1 MSVRLRC
8 AVLTAMMLAPLAA
21 ASARAQ
27 QQSQALPT
35 VESYLCTFAG
45 KCGGDSNAAVPTR
58 DAPETKGFR
67 LARPGG
73 TETAQSDAGASPQA
87 VAVAAKKGGRHGA
100 VRSRRD
106 VEAMPNGALL
116 AASTAATSSSLIGRK
131 ADLMVGFDLDSD
143 RLNAQG
149 IASARVF
156 AQSLRMPELSGKRFL
171 IQGHT
176 DTLGGHSYNMSLSE
190 RRAQAVANF
199 LISQGVDRSRLETH
213 GYGPD
218 MPLAGHVSSDP
229 ANRRVEAE
237 LLS

>member
-1 MSVRLRC
+1 
-8 AVLTAMMLAPLAA
+8 MMLAPLATA
-21 ASARAQ
+21 GARAQ
-27 QQSQALPT
+27 QQSQAQPT

-45 KCGGDSNAAVPTR
+45 KCSGDSNAAVPTR

-73 TETAQSDAGASPQA
+73 VASTQGSAGTVSSATVVSA
-87 VAVAAKKGGRHGA
+87 RKGSRYRTGR
-100 VRSRRD
+100 SQRD
-106 VEAMPNGALL
+106 TDSMPNGALL
-116 AASTAATSSSLIGRK
+116 AASTAASSSSLIGRK
-131 ADLMVGFDLDSD
+131 ADLMVGFDLDSA

-156 AQSLRMPELSGKRFL
+156 AQSLMTPELLGKRFV

-176 DTLGGHSYNMSLSE
+176 DTLGGHSYNMTLSE
-190 RRAQAVANF
+190 RRARAVQDF
-199 LISQGVDRSRLETH
+199 LVSQGVDRTRLETH

-218 MPLAGHVSSDP
+218 VPLPGHVSSDP

>member
-1 MSVRLRC
+1 
-8 AVLTAMMLAPLAA
+8 MLSPFAA
-21 ASARAQ
+21 AGAQAQ
-27 QQSQALPT
+27 QAAQTPT

-45 KCGGDSNAAVPTR
+45 KCGGDSNAALPTR

-73 TETAQSDAGASPQA
+73 VATAQNDGGTASPA
-87 VAVAAKKGGRHGA
+87 PTAPVGKVYRHGGRRA
-100 VRSRRD
+100 QRAAEV
-106 VEAMPNGALL
+106 MPSGVLL
-116 AASTAATSSSLIGRK
+116 AANTAASASLIGRR
-131 ADLMVGFDLDSD
+131 ADLMVGFDLDSA

-149 IASARVF
+149 VASARVF
-156 AQSLRMPELSGKRFL
+156 AQSLLTPELSSKHFL

-176 DTLGGHSYNMSLSE
+176 DTLGGRAYNMTLSE
-190 RRAQAVANF
+190 RRARAVADF
-199 LISQGVDRSRLETH
+199 LVSQGVDRARLETH

-218 MPLAGHVSSDP
+218 APLPGHPSSDP

>member
-1 MSVRLRC
+1 MIIRLRC
-8 AVLTAMMLAPLAA
+8 AVLTTVMLAPFAA
-21 ASARAQ
+21 AGARAE
-27 QQSQALPT
+27 QAAQAPPT

-45 KCGGDSNAAVPTR
+45 KCSGDSAVTLPTR

-73 TETAQSDAGASPQA
+73 VATAQNDSGTASLTPA
-87 VAVAAKKGGRHGA
+87 VPANKVYRHGGRRA
-100 VRSRRD
+100 QRAA
-106 VEAMPNGALL
+106 ETMPSGALL
-116 AASTAATSSSLIGRK
+116 TANTAASASLIGRR
-131 ADLMVGFDLDSD
+131 ADLMVGFDLDSA

-149 IASARVF
+149 VASARVF
-156 AQSLRMPELSGKRFL
+156 AQSLLTPELSSKHFL

-176 DTLGGHSYNMSLSE
+176 DTLGGRAYNMTLSE
-190 RRAQAVANF
+190 RRARAVADF
-199 LISQGVDRSRLETH
+199 LVSQGVDRARLETH

-218 MPLAGHVSSDP
+218 APLPGHPSSDP